1 MADWLQR
8 ALSGLAPLTG
18 VIRAV
23 SVWFPQHWETQVP
36 SAWDVRQVL
45 CSEVGGTRAVG
56 FAGWMVLQQ
65 KPPPH
70 LHPNTHRVPDSSKP
84 NSKLGSVWLARLP

>member
-1 MADWLQR
+1 MADWLQG
-8 ALSGLAPLTG
+8 ALSGLAPLAG

-23 SVWFPQHWETQVP
+23 SVWFPQPWETQVP

-65 KPPPH
+65 KPPQ
-70 LHPNTHRVPDSSKP
+70 LHPNTHRVPGSSKP
-84 NSKLGSVWLARLP
+84 NNKLGSVWLACLP